1 MVKIILASK
10 SKVRKQI
17 LDDNNIFTEVQNS
30 NLDEDIVKE
39 SLIKE
44 KASPELISKNLAE
57 LKANK
62 VSQKNQGFLVI
73 GADSVIDLDGELIS
87 KPINRDQ
94 ALEILKKLNGK
105 KHNLISSV
113 CISQN
118 GAMIWNYTDKA
129 TLTMK
134 QFSLDELKSY
144 LSKITDE
151 ALYAYNVY
159 QIEGEGR
166 KLFLNIEGD
175 EDTIMGLPIKKNKT
189 ILKQLRM
196 KKYLVIGNPIDHSL
210 SPKLQNWWL
219 KENNIDATYDK
230 IKLEVDEI
238 KNFIQEIKE
247 QKIAGCNVT
256 VPFKKTVIPF
266 LDRLSPEA
274 EQTQSVN
281 TITYDNGDLV
291 GHNTDIAGFDSAI
304 KKLDFSLKGKKVM
317 ILGAGGVVPSIIFA
331 LQKMNVQE
339 ITISN
344 RTKERAENLKVLF
357 NNIKIL
363 KWGNLT
369 DFHMVINATSLG
381 LNNEKINLKFSSSGN
396 DRLFYDVIYNPHETQ
411 FLKMGKQLGCKI
423 ENGKT
428 MFVYQALEAFK
439 LWHSIEPKVNTDTFK
454 LLDND

>member
-1 MVKIILASK
+1 
-10 SKVRKQI
+10 
-17 LDDNNIFTEVQNS
+17 
-30 NLDEDIVKE
+30 
-39 SLIKE
+39 
-44 KASPELISKNLAE
+44 
-57 LKANK
+57 
-62 VSQKNQGFLVI
+62 
-73 GADSVIDLDGELIS
+73 
-87 KPINRDQ
+87 
-94 ALEILKKLNGK
+94 
-105 KHNLISSV
+105 
-113 CISQN
+113 
-118 GAMIWNYTDKA
+118 
-129 TLTMK
+129 
-134 QFSLDELKSY
+134 
-144 LSKITDE
+144 
-151 ALYAYNVY
+151 
-159 QIEGEGR
+159 
-166 KLFLNIEGD
+166 
-175 EDTIMGLPIKKNKT
+175 
-189 ILKQLRM
+189 M

-219 KENNIDATYDK
+219 KENNIDAKYDK
-230 IKLEVDEI
+230 IKLEDHEI

-344 RTKERAENLKVLF
+344 RTKEKAENLRVLF

-363 KWGNLT
+363 EWGNLT
-369 DFHMVINATSLG
+369 DFHMIINATSLG
-381 LNNEKINLKFSSSGN
+381 LNNETINLDFSSLGHEK
-396 DRLFYDVIYNPHETQ
+396 LFYDVIYNPHETQ
-411 FLKMGKQLGCKI
+411 FLKMGKQLGYMT

-428 MFVYQALEAFK
+428 MFIYQALEAFK
-439 LWHSIEPKVNTDTFK
+439 LWHKIEPEVNTDTFK

>member
-1 MVKIILASK
+1 
-10 SKVRKQI
+10 
-17 LDDNNIFTEVQNS
+17 
-30 NLDEDIVKE
+30 
-39 SLIKE
+39 
-44 KASPELISKNLAE
+44 
-57 LKANK
+57 
-62 VSQKNQGFLVI
+62 
-73 GADSVIDLDGELIS
+73 
-87 KPINRDQ
+87 
-94 ALEILKKLNGK
+94 
-105 KHNLISSV
+105 
-113 CISQN
+113 
-118 GAMIWNYTDKA
+118 
-129 TLTMK
+129 
-134 QFSLDELKSY
+134 
-144 LSKITDE
+144 
-151 ALYAYNVY
+151 
-159 QIEGEGR
+159 
-166 KLFLNIEGD
+166 
-175 EDTIMGLPIKKNKT
+175 
-189 ILKQLRM
+189 M

-219 KENNIDATYDK
+219 KENKIDATYDK
-230 IKLEVDEI
+230 IKLEVHEI

-304 KKLDFSLKGKKVM
+304 KKLNFSLKGKKVM
-317 ILGAGGVVPSIIFA
+317 ILGAGGVVPSLIFA

-344 RTKERAENLKVLF
+344 RTKEKAENLRVLF

-363 KWGNLT
+363 EWGKLT

-381 LNNEKINLKFSSSGN
+381 LNNEKINLNFSSLGN
-396 DRLFYDVIYNPHETQ
+396 DRLFYDVIYNPQETQ
-411 FLKMGKQLGCKI
+411 FLKMGKQLGYKT

-428 MFVYQALEAFK
+428 MFVYQAMEAFK
-439 LWHSIEPKVNTDTFK
+439 LWHRIEPKVNTDTFK